1 MNEAR
6 PSRWSVNFVSETSA
20 DNDNRDSGSSAR
32 KRERERERERE
43 RQRAATHATDAFSF
57 EKKAFST
64 FCVGKKRKTRAAL
77 RVLLFYPNF
86 PPSVRG
92 SARSFFGSRA
102 RPIPIVSNIGYN
114 LSGSLYTSLSLSLFH
129 SCIHIGR
136 RASDVAAC
144 TRPTDVG
151 ANGRLRIIGSD

>member
-1 MNEAR
+1 MKLGHHDEASTLSQR
-6 PSRWSVNFVSETSA
+6 RVQTTTTETA
-20 DNDNRDSGSSAR
+20 AAALE
-32 KRERERERERE
+32 REKERERERE